1 MDSPVIIEN
10 VRNKG
15 FLTFE
20 KINIISKPKGNLSL
34 MLDLQLDK
42 SPIRSDETYKIPVKT
57 ESTSS

>member
-15 FLTFE
+15 YLTFE
-20 KINIISKPKGNLSL
+20 KINIEYKPKGNSYP

-42 SPIRSDETYKIPVKT
+42 SPIRSDESYKIPVKT